1 MGILIEETIVKF
13 KKFMEEHFPNQGIA
27 AEALHISRSHLNKI
41 INRRDNPS
49 TTLLIR
55 MEKLMEDEK

>member
-1 MGILIEETIVKF
+1 
-13 KKFMEEHFPNQGIA
+13 MENHYPNQGAA

-55 MEKLMEDEK
+55 MEQLMERQNDKE